1 MEKVQLNSLKTVKLI
16 SNREASFVYLLS
28 DGSVLK
34 IFSSI
39 TNLYYKEFGFDL
51 EGKILNSK
59 QIDNVPE
66 IVIPNSAVYR
76 GSEFIGYT
84 TKYIDGINYG
94 QWDARLS
101 MDERCNLLMYANVY
115 SKIEDIIKRA
125 NEKNIVFPDLLTV
138 ENIIF
143 TKDNEIK
150 FIDYDG
156 LQIDEYNGISIS
168 KALGEQKLH
177 FIPKYER
184 GRLHFTNNLDMK
196 SLIFLYF
203 ITTFN
208 ISLFNIGKINRETLK
223 PITVD
228 DIFEMIGLDDDDIK
242 HKVWLCFKDECP
254 NVFLGDDVFKI
265 AENYNMTCY
274 PYNYGGKTKYIKR
287 LERK

>member
-59 QIDNVPE
+59 PIDNVPE

-94 QWDARLS
+94 EWDARLS
-101 MDERCNLLMYANVY
+101 MDERCDLTMYANVY
-115 SKIEDIIKRA
+115 SKIEDIVKRA

-138 ENIIF
+138 ENMIF

-156 LQIDEYNGISIS
+156 LQIDDYNGISIS
-168 KALGEQKLH
+168 KALGEPKIH

-184 GRLHFTNNLDMK
+184 GRLHFTNNLDIK
-196 SLIFLYF
+196 SLVFLYF
-203 ITTFN
+203 ITAFN
-208 ISLFNIGKINRETLK
+208 ISLANIGKINR
-223 PITVD
+223 
-228 DIFEMIGLDDDDIK
+228 
-242 HKVWLCFKDECP
+242 
-254 NVFLGDDVFKI
+254 
-265 AENYNMTCY
+265 
-274 PYNYGGKTKYIKR
+274 
-287 LERK
+287 